1 MKYILISMLLL
12 LIGYGATKTET
23 KEVVEVDSI
32 LIKSEQTFAKASNVC
47 VAADEK
53 QKKEMVKI
61 QEKVLT
67 LQTQNKELKE
77 VIISQQNEIK
87 SLSSTPVDSGEQ
99 FNLFSKDKSN

>member
-23 KEVVEVDSI
+23 KEVVTVDSV
-32 LIKSEQTFAKASNVC
+32 LLKSEQTFLKASNVC
-47 VAADEK
+47 IKADEK
-53 QKKEMVKI
+53 QKQEMIKI
-61 QEKVLT
+61 QDKVVK

-87 SLSSTPVDSGEQ
+87 SLSSTPVDTGEQ
-99 FNLFSKDKSN
+99 FNLFSKD

>member
-1 MKYILISMLLL
+1 MKYILISILLL
-12 LIGYGATKTET
+12 LIGYGVTKTET
-23 KEVVEVDSI
+23 KEATTVDSI

-47 VAADEK
+47 IKADEK
-53 QKKEMVKI
+53 QKQEMIKI

-87 SLSSTPVDSGEQ
+87 NLSSTPVDTGEQ
-99 FNLFSKDKSN
+99 FNLFSKD